1 MSRSA
6 PPPPRPKRPPLEV
19 AVRIGGTAAMPAVL
33 AQLGFDPAEL
43 LLEAGVDPAL
53 FGNLDNLIAF
63 AQRGRLVRHCV
74 ARTGCTHLGLL
85 IGQQAQLQ
93 HLGLLGELVQC
104 APDVATA
111 LATMVRYAPAQVRGA
126 VPTLEVYGESVRLG
140 YASYHAEA
148 EATEQVSD
156 GGVALLFQVMRGLCG
171 PAWRPT
177 EVLLARREPESRE
190 VFQQFFQAPLR
201 FNAAHYALVFPAR
214 WLAHPLAA
222 ADAGL
227 HGQLRRQADALAA
240 RYRGDVPD
248 QVRRVLRM
256 ASTMAPMRPM
266 GSTALH
272 EVAAALSVHARTL
285 GRRLNAAG
293 TSFQALVDEDRFEQ
307 ARQLLENSTV
317 AVNEIAA
324 SLDYADASAFIRAF
338 RRWTGTTPGDWRDTR
353 AQARR
358 RSVNRSSD

>member
-1 MSRSA
+1 MHARAAVDHQTVISEVFGEIMPGSRGKA
-6 PPPPRPKRPPLEV
+6 KRRAAVALKPARYFYPSDIVFNRMVGARLRDQHPV
-19 AVRIGGTAAMPAVL
+19 AV
-33 AQLGFDPAEL
+33 
-43 LLEAGVDPAL
+43 
-53 FGNLDNLIAF
+53 
-63 AQRGRLVRHCV
+63 AQRMLR
-74 ARTGCTHLGLL
+74 
-85 IGQQAQLQ
+85 Q
-93 HLGLLGELVQC
+93 
-104 APDVATA
+104 
-111 LATMVRYAPAQVRGA
+111 
-126 VPTLEVYGESVRLG
+126 
-140 YASYHAEA
+140 
-148 EATEQVSD
+148 
-156 GGVALLFQVMRGLCG
+156 LCG
-171 PAWRPT
+171 PAWQPT
-177 EVLLARREPESRE
+177 EVLLARREPENRAM
-190 VFQQFFQAPLR
+190 FQQFFQAPLR

-307 ARQLLENSTV
+307 SRQLLENSTV